1 MKSKTGSSKLTK
13 YQMKGEVKPTPTKIN
28 RFTPDQIGK
37 MKEEAQGKKRG
48 FERGTYTPPV
58 YKNKMDSLLKTN
70 QERYGDGKDPKIEY
84 LGNRK
89 TGGSVGK
96 SKKK

>member
-1 MKSKTGSSKLTK
+1 MKGKTGSSKLTK
-13 YQMKGEVKPTPTKIN
+13 YQMKGEVKPTPNKIN

-48 FERGTYTPPV
+48 FEKGTYTPPK
-58 YKNKMDSLLKTN
+58 YKNKIDSIIETN
-70 QERYGDGKDPKIEY
+70 KGLFGDGKDPKIEY
-84 LGNRK
+84 LGNK
-89 TGGSVGK
+89 KIGGSVGK